1 MGLLLILCAIAV
13 ILYCFITQQVGVGLG
28 LLVLMPYAIWAYR
41 DEKRRSKL

>member
-1 MGLLLILCAIAV
+1 MGVILILCAIPV
-13 ILYCFITQQVGVGLG
+13 ILYCLITGSVGIGLG